1 MRFVHAWTS
10 TLFRRPKLNYIIKSH
25 KCKTTILIVYL
36 QFFKAH
42 SNSLLSYIIVAATS
56 FLHLSFWQLNS
67 VLCNYFVISDEVQ
80 AWKRRVRSIRKIINW
95 RKSLP
100 CVAHWNLNKIAENT
114 ACKCA
119 KGRKN
124 KIFYHWMWSIRLF
137 RLNAKVYFCEI
148 PSNELG
154 ICCLIVSTNQFFG
167 VFYKWTVGAD
177 LHPNQF

>member
-67 VLCNYFVISDEVQ
+67 VLCNYFAISDEVQ
-80 AWKRRVRSIRKIINW
+80 AWWKRIRSIRKITNW

-124 KIFYHWMWSIRLF
+124 KIFRSEEHTSELQSRQYLVCRL
-137 RLNAKVYFCEI
+137 LLEKKKKKKNMTLKHKKQNNI
-148 PSNELG
+148 N
-154 ICCLIVSTNQFFG
+154 
-167 VFYKWTVGAD
+167 KK
-177 LHPNQF
+177 